1 MSYYKGNQSGEI
13 IGLIDRQPPN
23 GDYYWWNSAV
33 LWSTMIDYW
42 RYTGDDTYNT
52 LAVEGI
58 TWQNGGKGNPFMPPN
73 FTATAGN
80 DDYGFWAMAAMQAVE
95 LDFPSAPQ
103 GQPGWLDLAQGV
115 FDFMVKRYS
124 SEKACDGGLRWQ
136 VPPTNKG
143 YEIKNTISNAVFLNL
158 GARLARFTGN
168 QTQADWAEKTW
179 TWLTTIGLIDDKSN
193 VFELTSTVTNCTQI
207 HKLQTS
213 YTAGVLLQAAAYMYN
228 QVRPLLPQRLPA
240 SPSLT
245 LTCQTTDATQK
256 TWQNRLT
263 ALADRTLAVFFA
275 RDGGVLSEIS
285 CEIDDR
291 TTCTDDM
298 RLFKGITLRSL
309 ASAAQ
314 MAPFLRD
321 TIAPKLKSTAAAA
334 VKACDGGLRG
344 RECAF
349 RWADGDEGAAKLT
362 GVREEMNALSAV
374 LVGGLGSDAG
384 VRGVVTSKTVGTSS
398 AGGGGGAQAGNGTA
412 GSGSGTG
419 GSEGAGNGGEGGKNA
434 GAAVRVGMGLLF
446 AGLAAALL

>member
-1 MSYYKGNQSGEI
+1 MYRATLSLLLAGAGSALAALQVDLTSSSSVKTAAKDLAFDVMSYYKGNQSGEI
-13 IGLIDRQPPN
+13 IGLIDREPPS

-58 TWQNGGKGNPFMPPN
+58 TWQNGGKGNPFMLPN

-103 GQPGWLDLAQGV
+103 GQPGWLELAQGV

-124 SEKACDGGLRWQ
+124 SEKACNGGLRWQ

-143 YEIKNTISNAVFLNL
+143 YEVKNTISNAVFLNL

-168 QTQADWAEKTW
+168 QTQGDWAEKTW
-179 TWLTTIGLIDDKSN
+179 TWLTTIGLIDGKSN
-193 VFELTSTVTNCTQI
+193 VFDLTSTESNCTQI
-207 HKLQTS
+207 NKLQTS

-228 QVRPLLPQRLPA
+228 Q
-240 SPSLT
+240 
-245 LTCQTTDATQK
+245 TTDATQK
-256 TWQNRLT
+256 TWQTRLT

-285 CEIDDR
+285 CEIGDK

-298 RLFKGITLRSL
+298 RLFKGIALRTL

-321 TIAPKLKSTAAAA
+321 TVAPKLKSTAAAA

-349 RWADGDEGAAKLT
+349 RWSDGDKGAAKLT

-374 LVGGLGSDAG
+374 LVGGEWDGG
-384 VRGVVTSKTVGTSS
+384 VRVRDGR
-398 AGGGGGAQAGNGTA
+398 
-412 GSGSGTG
+412 
-419 GSEGAGNGGEGGKNA
+419 ERRGE
-434 GAAVRVGMGLLF
+434 
-446 AGLAAALL
+446 